1 MIDDE
6 GKLAVKMPFCIYLP
20 VQLYPSPSKPRLQA
34 QTGRLPLCWQ
44 NAFGPQDGEHEGKTA
59 EKKEEEIRT
68 YGNNKTTTKDN
79 LFKQQNA
86 ITCAVFSIA
95 FKTSRTPTD
104 IRSLRVRA

>member
-6 GKLAVKMPFCIYLP
+6 GKLAVKMPLCIYLP

-59 EKKEEEIRT
+59 EKKKKKQQHMATTKQQQGTICL
-68 YGNNKTTTKDN
+68 NNKMQLPVQFFPSPSKP
-79 LFKQQNA
+79 LKHRQ
-86 ITCAVFSIA
+86 I
-95 FKTSRTPTD
+95 
-104 IRSLRVRA
+104 